1 MSQMAE
7 EEGYTHQGVAS
18 VVSRGID
25 DASIALT
32 ADNGVG
38 VLHLLHYIHFT
49 HCAGIVLHAVVAGHI
64 PQSPGGTE
72 VADGVAWC
80 VTKDI
85 VGNSHKGVFLTV
97 HLSFLVNECQSIH
110 IGVNNESY
118 IVTTFGHETH
128 DIAQVLLQRFGVV
141 LEVTCRGIVE
151 RGDMAYTKLL
161 EEHRQNDAAYGV
173 DAVEGYLE
181 IGFSDGIYINQLE
194 TQYHV
199 DMLLVIGV
207 VFLVRTQMIDVS
219 IVEILGFGNA
229 QHLVAFLGVE
239 ELSVAVEQLER
250 VPVTGIV
257 AGGDDDTTF
266 SAFACNCYLGGGGG
280 GDEPTSYTVT
290 ASSNNVSYGT
300 ASAGDSSLETGE
312 TTTITATP
320 KSGYRFVSWA
330 VSGTGSTL
338 SSTTTNPT
346 TLTMG
351 SANTTVTATFEAIPT
366 SLTPQSS
373 KTWNFSEATWSSVS
387 VATNSS
393 TIVDDMELIATTQ
406 AIAMSSGSAISF
418 PDGSSYSKYSSF
430 KSNKTNQ
437 LHIKVAPYSKVTVY
451 VKGGSG
457 RTISVLEGSI
467 SGTSLMAEATS
478 SSQSNPSCHYLGD
491 VDGDLYIT
499 NSGGSNNLYIYAVK
513 VEPLVHGTIGATGWT
528 TFASSSKLDLST
540 ISGGTAYFAASIS
553 ENDVTL
559 TSTSKIVEA
568 GEGLMIKG
576 TPDAVFAIET
586 TTVAATFSDNNLLT
600 GCITEANVGVN
611 PDKYVL
617 VNVGGEP
624 KFQSLAE
631 HGATIPAGKAYLDLT
646 GGSPAPGLLRIV
658 EGENNATAIE
668 EFKANEDVVKFIENG
683 RILILRDGITYDALG
698 RIVK

>member
-1 MSQMAE
+1 MKKQFLFLLLLGLLCSVRNSWGDTTVSATQFTASQSGTTYTVSAKSGYGDLSGVTVKTVGANGGVGSNRLKVPAGTLVVE
-7 EEGYTHQGVAS
+7 ASDGNVIKSVNITWRNSSNQYPTSDSELTSSPSGVSTSSQTSLWEGSAAS
-18 VVSRGID
+18 VTFTNKTSNTFQVVGLSITYG
-25 DASIALT
+25 AS
-32 ADNGVG
+32 
-38 VLHLLHYIHFT
+38 
-49 HCAGIVLHAVVAGHI
+49 
-64 PQSPGGTE
+64 S
-72 VADGVAWC
+72 
-80 VTKDI
+80 
-85 VGNSHKGVFLTV
+85 
-97 HLSFLVNECQSIH
+97 
-110 IGVNNESY
+110 
-118 IVTTFGHETH
+118 
-128 DIAQVLLQRFGVV
+128 
-141 LEVTCRGIVE
+141 
-151 RGDMAYTKLL
+151 
-161 EEHRQNDAAYGV
+161 
-173 DAVEGYLE
+173 
-181 IGFSDGIYINQLE
+181 
-194 TQYHV
+194 
-199 DMLLVIGV
+199 
-207 VFLVRTQMIDVS
+207 
-219 IVEILGFGNA
+219 
-229 QHLVAFLGVE
+229 
-239 ELSVAVEQLER
+239 
-250 VPVTGIV
+250 
-257 AGGDDDTTF
+257 
-266 SAFACNCYLGGGGG
+266 GGGG